1 MRYLDDLR
9 PEALALAEGDV
20 LEIGFGTGLN
30 LPYYPPGVK
39 SLTALDPL
47 DAPREPVE
55 TRVAAAAFPV
65 ERLALSADGELPFD
79 DARFDCIVTTWTL
92 CSIDR
97 PLETLAEMRRVLR
110 PAGRYLFLE
119 HGRSD
124 LPRTAKWQDRI
135 NPFHRRI
142 TGGCNLNRAI
152 DRLVRAGGFE
162 IAELERFLGRGPRI
176 LAEMYRGAANLAAP
190 GVVSSGEFAG
200 ESGNES

>member
-1 MRYLDDLR
+1 MRQVDELR
-9 PEALALAEGDV
+9 PRVLALAEGDV

-47 DAPREPVE
+47 DGLRERVE
-55 TRVAAAAFPV
+55 ARVAAAAFPV
-65 ERLALSADGELPFD
+65 ERFALSADGELPFD

-97 PLETLAEMRRVLR
+97 PLEALAEMLRVLK

-124 LPRTAKWQDRI
+124 LPKTAKWQDRL
-135 NPFHRRI
+135 NPVHRRV
-142 TGGCNLNRAI
+142 TGGCNMNRVI
-152 DRLVRAGGFE
+152 DRLVQAGGFE
-162 IAELERFLGRGPRI
+162 IAELQRFLGRGPRI
-176 LAEMYRGAANLAAP
+176 LAEMYRGAAHRAA
-190 GVVSSGEFAG
+190 
-200 ESGNES
+200 